1 MMQQL
6 QRKIEHATHSR
17 NRL

>member
-6 QRKIEHATHSR
+6 QWKIEHATHLR